1 MKKQSNAYLR
11 FSLLKI
17 WFIKNIKVFL
27 LSALIIFAILIV
39 TNVIDIAVLESVPGM
54 GPIVTEFKTGMSNIN
69 QGGWI
74 TFIASISATITLV
87 TKKAKGINLSD
98 IASNE
103 IKYLLIKAGLKFDIN
118 GHLCKASDSTDN
130 AEKTETETYPQM
142 LIRACREFKL
152 IVCADINGAEDFNKV
167 IEDAD
172 LEEAKKV
179 ADSYQGTEITVDICE
194 SDETGKPKGRLFGVI
209 IKFGSFVKDGF
220 LNIFKKIKLIFGGNP
235 EDDLGWGDENV
246 ETIPPKNE
254 PEIPEDD
261 AVEIPEPDE
270 DDDLGW
276 GDGENIEDDTIVE
289 TPEEDTDDKVLNE
302 TPEDSGEETE
312 KIPEE
317 QPKPEQPKP
326 EELKPR
332 SVQRQ
337 RPQSAMDRLL
347 AKKRH

>member
-17 WFIKNIKVFL
+17 WFIKNVTVFL
-27 LSALIIFAILIV
+27 LSALLIFGILIL
-39 TNVIDIAVLESVPGM
+39 TNVIDIAILESIPGM
-54 GPIVTEFKTGMSNIN
+54 GPIVTEFKTGMNNIN
-69 QGGWI
+69 QGSWI
-74 TFIASISATITLV
+74 TIIASISATLTLV
-87 TKKAKGINLSD
+87 TKKARGINLGD

-103 IKYLLIKAGLKFDIN
+103 IKYLLIKAGLKFDVN
-118 GHLCKASDSTDN
+118 GHLCKASDTT
-130 AEKTETETYPQM
+130 EKSETETYTQM

-179 ADSYQGTEITVDICE
+179 ADSYQGAELKVDVCE
-194 SDETGKPKGRLFGVI
+194 SEDGVKPTKRLFAVI
-209 IKFGSFVKDGF
+209 IKIGSFFKDGC
-220 LNIFKKIKLIFGGNP
+220 LNLFKKVKLIFGGDP
-235 EDDLGWGDENV
+235 EDDLGWGDENINV
-246 ETIPPKNE
+246 TPPENE

-270 DDDLGW
+270 DEDLGW

-289 TPEEDTDDKVLNE
+289 TPEGDVNDEVPNE
-302 TPEDSGEETE
+302 TPEDSKEETE
-312 KIPEE
+312 EIPEE

-326 EELKPR
+326 EPKP
-332 SVQRQ
+332 VQTQ
-337 RPQSAMDRLL
+337 RHQSAMDRLL